1 MSSTAKD
8 IIFEEDARKKLLA
21 GIQKLADVVTFTMG
35 PQGRNVGL
43 EKSWGAPSVTND
55 GGSIVRDIELE
66 DACENMGAAIAQEVV
81 QKVKEKCGDGTTT
94 STVLLRGLCEAGVK
108 HIAAGASPISLKRG
122 MDKAVAAVLEELD
135 RIAIPIKEISEIRNI
150 AAVSAS
156 GQTEIGEIIADAKE
170 QVGTSGVITIEEAK
184 GTTTTIEIVE
194 GMQFDRGYLSPY
206 FCTDMDKMA
215 IEMESPQLLLV
226 DGKISSIHELLPI
239 LQASAAGGQELLI
252 IAEDIEGDALS
263 TLVVNRLRGTLRVAA
278 VKAPGFG
285 DRRKAMLEDIAV
297 LTGGQVVSEETGTSL
312 KDADP
317 SVLGSAEKVV
327 ISKDA
332 TTLVNG
338 AGDAERIDARVKQ
351 IAGEIE
357 ASSSSYDRE
366 KLQERQAKLSGGV
379 AVIRVGAATEPEL
392 KQKKQL
398 FEDSLNSTNA
408 AQEEGIVP
416 GGGVALLR
424 ASQVIDTLQLSGD
437 EELGARIVK
446 KALEKPL
453 KQIALNAGQ
462 DGSVILEEVRSA
474 AANEGYNVRS
484 QKIEDLVAA
493 GVIDPKK
500 VTSTALSH
508 AASAAG
514 TMLLT
519 EALIT
524 DADEEADA

>member
-1 MSSTAKD
+1 M
-8 IIFEEDARKKLLA
+8 
-21 GIQKLADVVTFTMG
+21 
-35 PQGRNVGL
+35 
-43 EKSWGAPSVTND
+43 
-55 GGSIVRDIELE
+55 
-66 DACENMGAAIAQEVV
+66 
-81 QKVKEKCGDGTTT
+81 
-94 STVLLRGLCEAGVK
+94 
-108 HIAAGASPISLKRG
+108 
-122 MDKAVAAVLEELD
+122 LEE
-135 RIAIPIKEISEIRNI
+135 
-150 AAVSAS
+150 
-156 GQTEIGEIIADAKE
+156 
-170 QVGTSGVITIEEAK
+170 
-184 GTTTTIEIVE
+184 
-194 GMQFDRGYLSPY
+194 
-206 FCTDMDKMA
+206 
-215 IEMESPQLLLV
+215 
-226 DGKISSIHELLPI
+226 
-239 LQASAAGGQELLI
+239 
-252 IAEDIEGDALS
+252 
-263 TLVVNRLRGTLRVAA
+263 
-278 VKAPGFG
+278 
-285 DRRKAMLEDIAV
+285 IAV